1 MEQNVYAVITDK
13 RSIPFNSNGTGTI
26 ETFGEAIVGSGTAF
40 TTEMKAGSYLVSE
53 SQWEVRRVRR
63 VDSDT
68 LAFLDKPFTSNLTS
82 AAPSIIPWYAASP
95 KMIAL
100 EVKSTDPDALID
112 NVAFSGILNLDKTG
126 NSRSS
131 FRDIIKPIVVDASG
145 TEMKVDILY

>member
-26 ETFGEAIVGSGTAF
+26 ETFGEAVVGTGTAF
-40 TTEMKAGSYLVSE
+40 TTEMKVGSYLVSE
-53 SQWEVRRVRR
+53 SQWQVRRVRR

-68 LAFLDKPFTSNLTS
+68 VAFLDKPFTSNLAS
-82 AAPSIIPWYAASP
+82 AAPSIIPWYSASP

-112 NVAFSGILNLDKTG
+112 NVAFTGILNLDKSG
-126 NSRSS
+126 NDRSS
-131 FRDIIKPIVVDASG
+131 FRDIVKPIVVDASG